1 MFPWQVFF
9 LSPSCYSLAWL
20 CSRVLLPSLV
30 DSSATHAGCQS
41 PVPTSGSGGF
51 RVIHIFCVCYP
62 FEFHGGNSVGSLLP
76 VLGYLHHK
84 AICVMNSQELCYF
97 SALSCLR
104 CPEIFTYHCMWKPL
118 VQQHVQQ
125 ESFCILGNQ
134 YVHSMWHCNFSA
146 VVTLGN
152 ILLGVTKDFLT
163 YLIFLWI
170 FIFHF

>member
-1 MFPWQVFF
+1 MNV
-9 LSPSCYSLAWL
+9 SLAGL
-20 CSRVLLPSLV
+20 FPLTKLLQLSLALLPCLV
-30 DSSATHAGCQS
+30 TISGGQFCNPCWVSE
-41 PVPTSGSGGF
+41 PTSGSGGF

-104 CPEIFTYHCMWKPL
+104 CPEISTYHCMWKPL

-134 YVHSMWHCNFSA
+134 YVHSVWHCNFSA

>member
-1 MFPWQVFF
+1 MNV
-9 LSPSCYSLAWL
+9 SLAGL
-20 CSRVLLPSLV
+20 FPLTKLLQLSLALLPCLV
-30 DSSATHAGCQS
+30 TISGGQFCNPCWVSE
-41 PVPTSGSGGF
+41 PTSGSGGF

-134 YVHSMWHCNFSA
+134 YVHPMWHCNFSA
-146 VVTLGN
+146 VEWPLV
-152 ILLGVTKDFLT
+152 I
-163 YLIFLWI
+163 YY
-170 FIFHF
+170 

>member
-104 CPEIFTYHCMWKPL
+104 CLACDLYIPL
-118 VQQHVQQ
+118 
-125 ESFCILGNQ
+125 
-134 YVHSMWHCNFSA
+134 YVKAISSA
-146 VVTLGN
+146 ACTAGELLYFRKSICPLDMTL
-152 ILLGVTKDFLT
+152 
-163 YLIFLWI
+163 
-170 FIFHF
+170 

>member
-1 MFPWQVFF
+1 MSCYHLWWTILQPMLGVRA
-9 LSPSCYSLAWL
+9 LSPQVAPVASESFISFVFATLLSSMGATQSVPCCL
-20 CSRVLLPSLV
+20 CWVTCTIKQSVWWTARN
-30 DSSATHAGCQS
+30 SATSQLFLACD
-41 PVPTSGSGGF
+41 V
-51 RVIHIFCVCYP
+51 
-62 FEFHGGNSVGSLLP
+62 LP
-76 VLGYLHHK
+76 
-84 AICVMNSQELCYF
+84 A
-97 SALSCLR
+97 
-104 CPEIFTYHCMWKPL
+104 IFTYHCMWKPL